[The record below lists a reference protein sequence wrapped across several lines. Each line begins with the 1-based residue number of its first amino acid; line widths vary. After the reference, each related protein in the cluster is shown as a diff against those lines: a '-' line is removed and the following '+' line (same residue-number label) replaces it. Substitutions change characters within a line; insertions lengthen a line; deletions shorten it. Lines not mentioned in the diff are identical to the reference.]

1 MKNLYWNNNPKG
13 LVCVLLADCSD
24 LLSLNELFGSYK
36 FDAYGQI
43 IRMDKGKL
51 MVIDENHFAIYA
63 QKEEKVFKFF
73 FMSFFINFNLYFA
86 FRLSQ

>member
-1 MKNLYWNNNPKG
+1 MKNLYWNNNSEG

-43 IRMDKGKL
+43 IRIDKGKL

-63 QKEEKVFKFF
+63 QKEEKVFNFF
-73 FMSFFINFNLYFA
+73 LSILILTFICV
-86 FRLSQ
+86 